1 MFTISRKRR
10 AVAAVGAAALAATT
24 LAVGAWSASA
34 GQDHRNREV
43 DLQLLAINDFHGN
56 IEASSGLTHPV
67 DGVNVPAGGAE
78 YLATHLAQAREGER
92 YSTTV
97 AAGDLIGASPFLS
110 AVFDDEPTIESLNA
124 MGVEVSAVGNHEF
137 DAGFDELNRII
148 EGDEDFAG
156 ADFPYLGAN
165 VVDEATG
172 EPVLDPYWI
181 KRFPGGVRVG
191 FIGMTLEGT
200 GDIVSKSG
208 IEGLEFLDEVET
220 ANKYAEELKAKS
232 VNAIVVLLHEGGQP
246 VAEDT
251 GHDCESLDG
260 SGVGMSGPIV
270 DIAETMTPL
279 VDIVVTGHTHQEYV
293 CSVPD
298 PAGHERMVTS
308 ASSYGRVFTQIDAT
322 YNKFTK
328 DIVRSTVTGS
338 NTVVTRD
345 VPADEAQSDI
355 LAEYGPLAEE
365 AGGRVVGY
373 IAEDIKR
380 GATRAEEFPLGSLI
394 ADAQLWNTA
403 DADAGGA
410 EIAFMNPGG
419 VRADLL
425 YDQGTPGEATYAEVF
440 TVQPFANYVVTID
453 LTGEQILEALR
464 QQLPGEQRSTTLTL
478 QVSEGFT
485 YTWDKTATG
494 ADQIVADSLRLH
506 GEPIDM
512 DRTYRVTVNSF
523 LADGGDSFT
532 VFAEGANR
540 LFGELD
546 VDAFEDYLAEFG
558 TQASP
563 IEAPEPGRIDVV
575 S

>member
-1 MFTISRKRR
+1 MFTIRRKRR

-24 LAVGAWSASA
+24 LAVGAWSANA
-34 GQDHRNREV
+34 DQNDRHREV

-56 IEASSGLTHPV
+56 IEASSGLTYPV

-78 YLATHLAQAREGER
+78 YLATHLEEAREGER

-110 AVFDDEPTIESLNA
+110 AVFDDEPTIESLNE
-124 MGVEVSAVGNHEF
+124 MGVEVSSVGNHEF
-137 DAGFDELNRII
+137 DAGYPELQRII
-148 EGDEDFAG
+148 EGDEDFEG

-181 KRFPGGVRVG
+181 KNFGHGVKVG

-200 GDIVSKSG
+200 GDIVSQSG

-220 ANKYAEELKAKS
+220 AGEYAKELKRKG
-232 VNAIVVLLHEGGQP
+232 VNSIVVLLHEGGEP

-270 DIAETMTPL
+270 DIAETMSPL
-279 VDIVVTGHTHQEYV
+279 VDILVTGHTHQEYV

-298 PAGHERMVTS
+298 PRGNPRMVTS
-308 ASSYGRVFTQIDAT
+308 ASSYGRVFTEIDAT
-322 YNKFTK
+322 YDKRTG
-328 DIVRSTVTGS
+328 DIVRSSVTGS

-345 VPADEAQSDI
+345 VEADEDQSEI

-365 AGGRVVGY
+365 AGGRVVGH

-403 DADAGGA
+403 AEDVGGA

-425 YDQGTPGEATYAEVF
+425 YAQGTAGEATYAEVF
-440 TVQPFANYVVTID
+440 TVQPFANYVVTLD
-453 LTGEQILEALR
+453 LTGAQILTALQ
-464 QQLPGEQRSTTLTL
+464 QQLPSENRSTTLFL

-485 YTWDKTATG
+485 YTWDKTQTG
-494 ADQIVADSLRLH
+494 TDQIVADSLMLN
-506 GEPIDM
+506 GEPIVADQ
-512 DRTYRVTVNSF
+512 TYRVTMNSF
-523 LADGGDSFT
+523 LADGGDSFAA
-532 VFAEGANR
+532 FAEGTNR

-546 VDAFEDYLAEFG
+546 VDAFEDYITEFG
-558 TQASP
+558 TTAAP
-563 IEAPEPGRIDVV
+563 LEAPELGRVTVI

>member
-1 MFTISRKRR
+1 MFTIRRKRR

-24 LAVGAWSASA
+24 LAVGAWSANA
-34 GQDHRNREV
+34 DQGDRHREV

-56 IEASSGLTHPV
+56 IEASSGLTYPV
-67 DGVNVPAGGAE
+67 DGVDVPAGGAE
-78 YLATHLAQAREGER
+78 YLATHLDEAREGER

-110 AVFDDEPTIESLNA
+110 AVFDDEPTIESLNE
-124 MGVEVSAVGNHEF
+124 MGVEVSSVGNHEF
-137 DAGFDELNRII
+137 DAGYPELQRII
-148 EGDEDFAG
+148 EGDEDFEG

-165 VVDEATG
+165 VVDETTG

-181 KRFPGGVRVG
+181 KNFGHGVKVG

-200 GDIVSKSG
+200 GDIVSQSG

-220 ANKYAEELKAKS
+220 AGEYAKELKRKG
-232 VNAIVVLLHEGGQP
+232 VNSIVVLLHEGGEP

-270 DIAETMTPL
+270 DIAETMSPL
-279 VDIVVTGHTHQEYV
+279 VDILVTGHTHQEYV

-298 PAGHERMVTS
+298 PRGNPRMVTS
-308 ASSYGRVFTQIDAT
+308 ASSYGRVFTEIDAT
-322 YNKFTK
+322 YDKRTG
-328 DIVRSTVTGS
+328 DIVRSSVTGS

-345 VPADEAQSDI
+345 VEADEDQSEI

-365 AGGRVVGY
+365 AGGRVVGH

-403 DADAGGA
+403 AEDVGGA

-425 YDQGTPGEATYAEVF
+425 YAQGTAGEATYAEVF
-440 TVQPFANYVVTID
+440 TVQPFANYVVTLD
-453 LTGEQILEALR
+453 LTGAQILTALQ
-464 QQLPGEQRSTTLTL
+464 QQLPSENRSTTLFL

-485 YTWDKTATG
+485 YTWDETKTGT
-494 ADQIVADSLRLH
+494 DQIVADSLRLN
-506 GEPIDM
+506 GEPIVADQ
-512 DRTYRVTVNSF
+512 TYRVTMNSF
-523 LADGGDSFT
+523 LADGGDSFAA
-532 VFAEGANR
+532 FAEGTNR

-546 VDAFEDYLAEFG
+546 VDAFEDYITEFG
-558 TQASP
+558 TTAAP
-563 IEAPEPGRIDVV
+563 LEAPELGRVTVI